1 MIHALL
7 LGHKTSNKMEYFGNL
22 FTKSLA
28 YSVTRSCSLEGNEQR
43 CQNLLKRKEE
53 RKKRRAGRG
62 GETLQCQ
69 MPHQGKAHIR
79 YFKNWTILYYI
90 VLLVWVTKSNSI
102 FVKCQ
107 RQLGLDSKFSS
118 IWTTPEWC
126 WYAAPLT
133 LLPLRKLVCA
143 ATRS

>member
-53 RKKRRAGRG
+53 RKERRAGRG

-79 YFKNWTILYYI
+79 YFKN
-90 VLLVWVTKSNSI
+90 
-102 FVKCQ
+102 
-107 RQLGLDSKFSS
+107 
-118 IWTTPEWC
+118 
-126 WYAAPLT
+126 
-133 LLPLRKLVCA
+133 
-143 ATRS
+143 